1 MPKKCADIQDMVK
14 SPKTILDFF
23 KTPEK
28 PVISKQKSL
37 LQYFTKPGEQG
48 DSKLDSGTEKEN
60 ASTRNGKVSKT
71 DKDSPTNGN
80 LAMEKQV
87 AKSNKD
93 TKGVKINQN
102 VKKKKKDAK
111 IEKVNQSNNNT
122 NSVPQADDN
131 PGLDDSEDSLIL
143 ISDSSTIE
151 ENDTQETNEKC
162 SETEKPLPE
171 SDTVR
176 EQSNEE
182 DSKVEKQMSESNAVK
197 HQSNEKDETEIQI
210 SESDT
215 FIENPSE
222 KDSET
227 ENQIQETNT
236 ETRSATDSG
245 NSQVDSH
252 QIVSRNDKHTDDDK
266 KANHEE
272 KTNITNRGENSFEVL
287 DKSNKT
293 QEMHEEAVFLKP
305 NDVKLTTKKT
315 TMKCKDM
322 MNLLKETL
330 STDVKMKKKSKRHK
344 TKHKQKD
351 KAENEVEGNV
361 NSLKE
366 SINEKRKE
374 KKLVKF
380 SKAKPAEDPGE
391 QKEETDPNVIPN
403 TQSLEEKHVSNLNEI
418 TVSHVNETAECES
431 EKKLS
436 EFNLGTQSDSNKTA
450 LDSKQN
456 GRQNDV
462 EHNENNKQSKKDK
475 KAKKSDCVS
484 KKSKKSTSNITKKT
498 AALKEI
504 KEDCDEIAKL
514 GDEASE
520 AKSISYED
528 FLKNLEKEPSNVDG
542 PDMLEVNTETEIVN
556 PELMEASVQN
566 DHETMDISEVIEN
579 DDNEVEKVLVEN
591 SENIDEIIDSE
602 TSKTNESDQ
611 VCNTPNTK
619 QKPDKC
625 EPKSVSVA
633 ESKSAGIARF
643 FSVFTSTP
651 GKPKSETESDDLQE
665 LISSPN
671 DKKAKK
677 SKNVKKLNK
686 ISSSNNKKGKKIE
699 NICKMKEE
707 EDSNISQSDSI
718 EIVEDTINDDIK
730 TEKDAEAHQRKH
742 DFLNSKSTTK
752 SGKTTQAVLSFGAT
766 GLTMAKSEKVE
777 VNEYKAIDNADD
789 DKVNVKPQKT
799 KGKKGTKPVVKS
811 KQSPNV
817 SDDSNV
823 FETPK
828 PKPKGRKAKTKE
840 DVDKQPSESEESCD
854 QSQTDDSEDS
864 SRRRS
869 LRSRYKVAKFEMDE
883 EKRTPIKLKL
893 KR

>member
-1 MPKKCADIQDMVK
+1 MVK

-48 DSKLDSGTEKEN
+48 DSKVDSGTEKEN
-60 ASTRNGKVSKT
+60 AGTRNGKVLKT

-93 TKGVKINQN
+93 TKSMKINQN

-111 IEKVNQSNNNT
+111 IEKVNQSNIGT

-131 PGLDDSEDSLIL
+131 PELDDSEDSLIL
-143 ISDSSTIE
+143 VSDSSTIE

-171 SDTVR
+171 SDIVR

-182 DSKVEKQMSESNAVK
+182 DSKVEKQMSQSNAVK
-197 HQSNEKDETEIQI
+197 HQSNEKDETEMQI
-210 SESDT
+210 SESNS
-215 FIENPSE
+215 FMENSVE

-227 ENQIQETNT
+227 KNQIQESNT

-252 QIVSRNDKHTDDDK
+252 QIVSSNDKHTDDDK
-266 KANHEE
+266 TVNQEE
-272 KTNITNRGENSFEVL
+272 KTNITNRGENSFEVS

-305 NDVKLTTKKT
+305 NDVKLTPKKT

-330 STDVKMKKKSKRHK
+330 STDLKMKKKSKRHK

-366 SINEKRKE
+366 IINGKRKE
-374 KKLVKF
+374 KKKVKF
-380 SKAKPAEDPGE
+380 SKVKPAEDPGE
-391 QKEETDPNVIPN
+391 RKQETDPNVISN
-403 TQSLEEKHVSNLNEI
+403 TQSLEEKNV
-418 TVSHVNETAECES
+418 TVNHVNETAVCEGEKVS
-431 EKKLS
+431 EL
-436 EFNLGTQSDSNKTA
+436 NLGTQSDTDKTA
-450 LDSKQN
+450 LDSIRNGKQT
-456 GRQNDV
+456 DV
-462 EHNENNKQSKKDK
+462 EHNENNKQSKQDK
-475 KAKKSDCVS
+475 KAKKSNCVS

-504 KEDCDEIAKL
+504 KEDCDKNAKL

-520 AKSISYED
+520 TKSISYED
-528 FLKNLEKEPSNVDG
+528 FLKNLEKEPSNVTDE
-542 PDMLEVNTETEIVN
+542 PDMLEVDTDTETEIAN
-556 PELMEASVQN
+556 PELMETSVQN

-579 DDNEVEKVLVEN
+579 DDIEVEKVLVEN

-625 EPKSVSVA
+625 EPKSVPVA

-665 LISSPN
+665 LIASPN
-671 DKKAKK
+671 NKKAKK

-686 ISSSNNKKGKKIE
+686 ICSSNNKKGKKIE

-730 TEKDAEAHQRKH
+730 TEKDTEAHQRKQ

-777 VNEYKAIDNADD
+777 VHEDKSIDNTDD

-799 KGKKGTKPVVKS
+799 KGKKGSKPVVKS
-811 KQSPNV
+811 KQSQNA

-828 PKPKGRKAKTKE
+828 PKTKGRKAKTKE
-840 DVDKQPSESEESCD
+840 TIDQQPSESEESCD